1 MSDKNNKT
9 REIVRILEKTYGI
22 PERDGFKEPL
32 DELIFT
38 ILSQNTNDRNRD
50 RAWMELKR
58 SFPNY
63 ESILNSSQK
72 KLEKTIR
79 VAGLA
84 EQKSKNIIQIL
95 KKIKRENGKLSLNF
109 LKGYNKKAALEY
121 LLSLRGVGPKTA
133 ACVLLFSLNIPAFP
147 VDTHIFRVTKRLG
160 LIPEKTSAEKAHFI
174 LEAIVPQ
181 NKYHSFHINLIR
193 HGREICHPKKPECTL
208 CVIRTHCRFYNK
220 IIQM

>member
-95 KKIKRENGKLSLNF
+95 KK
-109 LKGYNKKAALEY
+109 NKKRKWKTIIKFSERLQQKGGTGISVITKGRGTEDR
-121 LLSLRGVGPKTA
+121 SLRA
-133 ACVLLFSLNIPAFP
+133 SLFSQY
-147 VDTHIFRVTKRLG
+147 TRLSG
-160 LIPEKTSAEKAHFI
+160 
-174 LEAIVPQ
+174 
-181 NKYHSFHINLIR
+181 
-193 HGREICHPKKPECTL
+193 
-208 CVIRTHCRFYNK
+208 
-220 IIQM
+220 